1 VGIIIFNL
9 VLFFILKNV
18 KKFLLVGSVIT
29 ILSGYLV
36 ILLGYL
42 LRIYIKEN
50 IKYINISVLIN
61 YFLVNNTNNGI
72 ILILFGCMMLIG
84 YVILL
89 FLDVYKKEELVNN
102 SPINSVS

>member
-1 VGIIIFNL
+1 MGIIIFNL